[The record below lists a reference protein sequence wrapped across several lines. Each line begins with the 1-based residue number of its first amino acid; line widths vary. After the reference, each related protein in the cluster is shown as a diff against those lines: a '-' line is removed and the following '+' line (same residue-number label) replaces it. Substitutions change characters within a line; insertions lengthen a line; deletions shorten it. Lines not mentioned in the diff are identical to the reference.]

1 MQTYADLYAQLGYSS
16 IQLGLNTSALKGFNQ
31 LLAHQAFWNDAE
43 RQIYTEIMARNTLII
58 EGSDILSQI
67 IETTDLVH
75 VVGNPYSKPLNF
87 KDFILNTQNIKIR
100 KL

>member
-1 MQTYADLYAQLGYSS
+1 MMLKDKYTLELWLG
-16 IQLGLNTSALKGFNQ
+16 
-31 LLAHQAFWNDAE
+31 
-43 RQIYTEIMARNTLII
+43 
-58 EGSDILSQI
+58 DILSQI

-75 VVGNPYSKPLNF
+75 VVGNPYSKPLNS